1 MQDLESVLESM
12 QQIEQQKSST
22 SAGSDA
28 QISSLERKVR
38 ALEASLLHQV
48 MLLLLSGQV
57 NTWAKGRLMSPK
69 TDTQAHTCTHIHTQT

>member
-1 MQDLESVLESM
+1 M

-48 MLLLLSGQV
+48 MLLLFQIVCFTASRMEVRMLSACAPQYL
-57 NTWAKGRLMSPK
+57 TI
-69 TDTQAHTCTHIHTQT
+69 CTNIALHLLLC